1 MDIFIRKM
9 EKSDEEA
16 VIAMMRD
23 FYSSPAVSTNGSEE
37 IFRNDIDACT
47 GENPYAEG
55 YMIMH
60 EEKIAGYGMLAKSF
74 STEFGRS
81 CIWIEDIYLK
91 EEFRGKGIGGR
102 FFDYIEKLYPEAIF
116 RLEASPD
123 NDHAIALYKKQ
134 GYSVLDYTELK
145 KIM

>member
-1 MDIFIRKM
+1 MDIVIRKM
-9 EKSDEEA
+9 EKTDEEA

-37 IFRNDIDACT
+37 IFRNDIKACT

-55 YMIMH
+55 YMILKG
-60 EEKIAGYGMLAKSF
+60 EKVAGYGMLAKSF
-74 STEFGRS
+74 STEFGKS

-102 FFDYIEKLYPEAIF
+102 FFSHIEKLYPDVIF

-123 NDHAIALYKKQ
+123 NDKAISLYKKQ